1 MSEYGTKMRLLRV
14 LLAIVEHPGYYTK
27 ARLSDL
33 LDTSKDTIGNYFDD
47 FRNAGLLLEYD
58 SKYRYSFI
66 ENKPYK
72 QFKDLL
78 LFSEEDQLILME
90 AIDQVNP
97 HSKRGQKLKKKLTS
111 LYDYH
116 RLGHSYL
123 RKPYLDKVDNLLD
136 AKDNKKQ
143 VVLVDY
149 RSSNSNNISNRLVEP
164 FHVSPAEDTL
174 QAFDV
179 NKKALRHYRM
189 SRIKRVKLTEEN
201 WAFEGHHNI
210 IRTDPFRIVDDHQVA
225 VHLRIRIGA
234 YNELIERFPATK
246 RYMEETEEEEIY
258 DFQCDVNHQF
268 LGLSNF
274 ILGFYHQLVEVVHPE
289 SLKEHL
295 RREIERM
302 EF

>member
-27 ARLSDL
+27 ARLADL
-33 LDTSKDTIGNYFDD
+33 YGASIDTIGNYFDD

-58 SKYRYSFI
+58 SKYRYTFSQ
-66 ENKPYK
+66 NKSYK
-72 QFKDLL
+72 RFKDLL

-90 AIDQVNP
+90 AIDKLDP
-97 HSKRGQKLKKKLTS
+97 HSKRGQNLKKKLAS

-116 RLGHSYL
+116 RLGHAYL
-123 RKPYLDKVDNLLD
+123 RKPYLDKVDHLLD

-143 VVLVDY
+143 VLLVDY
-149 RSSNSNNISNRLVEP
+149 RSSSSNSIANRLVEP
-164 FHVSPAEDTL
+164 FHISPAEDTL

-179 NKKALRHYRM
+179 ENKLLRHYRI
-189 SRIKRVKLTEEN
+189 SRIKRVKILHDN
-201 WAFEGHHNI
+201 WAFEGYHVI
-210 IRTDPFRIVDDHQVA
+210 KRTDPFRIVDNIQVP
-225 VHLRIRIGA
+225 VHLRIKIGA

-246 RYMEETEEEEIY
+246 RYMEETEDEEIY
-258 DFQCDVNHQF
+258 DFQCDVNHEF

-274 ILGFYHQLVEVVHPE
+274 ILGFYHQLVEVIHPE

-295 RREIERM
+295 RNEIEKM
-302 EF
+302 NF